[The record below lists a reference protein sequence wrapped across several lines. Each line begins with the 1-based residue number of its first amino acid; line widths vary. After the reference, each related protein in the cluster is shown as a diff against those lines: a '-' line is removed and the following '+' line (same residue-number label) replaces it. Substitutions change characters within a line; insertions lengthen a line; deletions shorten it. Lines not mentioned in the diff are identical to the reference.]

1 MFTMRFAMR
10 SRTAD
15 PVARADLYAATL
27 DMCAWAE
34 SRGCAAAIVSQHH
47 GVPDGYLP
55 SPIPVAAAIAAR
67 TSTLHISVAALLLA
81 LYEPAKLAE
90 DLAVVDLLSRGRVS
104 YVVGIGYRNEEFAM
118 FGVDRRTRAQ
128 MIEMRIGVL
137 RELWA
142 GQTVEIDGRP
152 VTVTPRPYS
161 PGGPMLAYGGGSEA
175 AARRAGRLGM
185 FFVAETHDSSLR
197 AAYLDEA
204 SRAGVAPVGCAFP
217 EPGVPLT
224 VFVADDPDRA
234 WADIGQYLLAD
245 AISYAEW
252 NNHRSGT
259 ASLSFA
265 TTVSELKDEQG
276 AYRIVTPEQA
286 RAYVARGVPLGLQPL
301 VGGVPPDRAWPYLE
315 AAAAITAGDYTV

>member
-1 MFTMRFAMR
+1 MCLSAKAAGD
-10 SRTAD
+10 SAASASQA
-15 PVARADLYAATL
+15 PKSSAPAPAYVATG
-27 DMCAWAE
+27 AWA
-34 SRGCAAAIVSQHH
+34 
-47 GVPDGYLP
+47 
-55 SPIPVAAAIAAR
+55 
-67 TSTLHISVAALLLA
+67 LH
-81 LYEPAKLAE
+81 EW
-90 DLAVVDLLSRGRVS
+90 G
-104 YVVGIGYRNEEFAM
+104 
-118 FGVDRRTRAQ
+118 T
-128 MIEMRIGVL
+128 
-137 RELWA
+137 
-142 GQTVEIDGRP
+142 
-152 VTVTPRPYS
+152 TPC
-161 PGGPMLAYGGGSEA
+161 G
-175 AARRAGRLGM
+175 RAGRLGM

-234 WADIGQYLLAD
+234 WADIGEYLLAD

-252 NNHRSGT
+252 NSHRSGT

-276 AYRIVTPEQA
+276 AYRIVTPEEA

-315 AAAAITAGDYTV
+315 AAAAITAG